1 MSRSIINNF
10 IVYSNLFILT
20 FHSTL
25 FFTLVLFVLFVYSLS
40 PTYSPPLSI
49 CHPFFI
55 YFFLSICLS
64 LSLLFSPPVS
74 SVCFSTPPSFFLC
87 YSFQLIPLPFLS
99 ILYHSSPLSLFIF
112 LSICFSLSLS
122 SFCRFACVSLLN
134 PLPLKIKHQQWP
146 FPHKNQ
152 ITSTWYGL
160 EPEIGLMMAM
170 ILRWWSKK

>member
-74 SVCFSTPPSFFLC
+74 SVCFSTPPLLSFFVIL
-87 YSFQLIPLPFLS
+87 FNLFPFPFCQFCITPHLS
-99 ILYHSSPLSLFIF
+99 PYLFFCLSV
-112 LSICFSLSLS
+112 SLSLYLP
-122 SFCRFACVSLLN
+122 FVVLLV
-134 PLPLKIKHQQWP
+134 
-146 FPHKNQ
+146 FP
-152 ITSTWYGL
+152 S
-160 EPEIGLMMAM
+160 
-170 ILRWWSKK
+170 